1 MSINKIWFVTG
12 ASKGMGLTLVKKLLG
27 KGYQVAATS
36 RTKADLEQAVG
47 SHANFL
53 PLNLNL
59 IDEQEVKKAI
69 SSTIEHFGGLDVVV
83 NNAGYGQ
90 VGFIEEVSDELA
102 RKNFEANVFG
112 TLNVVRQALPQ
123 LRKQRSGH
131 IINFSSVGGFFGF
144 AGGGIY
150 GATKFAVDGLS
161 EALAQEV
168 QPFGI
173 HVTAIKPGYFRT
185 NFLSPG
191 SISGT
196 STNLI
201 DDYTTMRE
209 GQEAFLKDFD
219 QNQPGDPEK
228 AMDVLIQVSESEN
241 PPLHLFLGQD
251 AYEVAKSK
259 IASIEKDLADWE
271 ALATSTN
278 FI

>member
-1 MSINKIWFVTG
+1 MI
-12 ASKGMGLTLVKKLLG
+12 LVKKLLDQ
-27 KGYQVAATS
+27 GYKVAATS
-36 RTKADLEQAVG
+36 RTKADLEKAVG
-47 SHANFL
+47 SHDNFL

-59 IDEQEVKKAI
+59 SDEKDVKKAI
-69 SSTIEHFGGLDVVV
+69 SSRIEHFGGLDVIV

-123 LRKQRSGH
+123 LRKQKSGH
-131 IINFSSVGGFFGF
+131 IINFSSIGGFFGF

-161 EALAQEV
+161 ESLAQEV

-185 NFLSPG
+185 NFLSAG

-196 STNLI
+196 TTNLI
-201 DDYTTMRE
+201 DDYKAMRE

-228 AMDVLIQVSESEN
+228 AMDVLIKVTESDIPKKGGN
-241 PPLHLFLGQD
+241 RR
-251 AYEVAKSK
+251 
-259 IASIEKDLADWE
+259 
-271 ALATSTN
+271 
-278 FI
+278 